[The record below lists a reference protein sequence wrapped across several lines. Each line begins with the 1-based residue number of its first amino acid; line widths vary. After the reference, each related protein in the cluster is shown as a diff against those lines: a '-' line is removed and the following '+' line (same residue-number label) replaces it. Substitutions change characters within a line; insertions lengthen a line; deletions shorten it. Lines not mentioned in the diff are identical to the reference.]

1 MELAGIIKEASEI
14 IIMMHSLEN
23 TLRTYFS
30 NHHPL
35 LQTSVISLFTL
46 TSSIRIVAYIPQ
58 ILKIKRDIN
67 GASAISFST
76 WGLFLL
82 SHLATISYAVI
93 CLGDLMMAVIF
104 FGNALACLSILG
116 VTYIKRRQYFKEI
129 IGDVPKVPG

>member
-82 SHLATISYAVI
+82 SHLATISYAV
-93 CLGDLMMAVIF
+93 V
-104 FGNALACLSILG
+104 S
-116 VTYIKRRQYFKEI
+116 
-129 IGDVPKVPG
+129 